1 MERYSTT
8 ADLVTACLNDDEQA
22 WRDLVVRYAP
32 LVWSIARAHRL
43 SAADSEDVSQATWMR
58 LWQNLPGLRDP
69 ARLTE
74 WLSVIAKR
82 ESLRYLDAASRRAQA
97 WNPEALVRLPD
108 QSESVEGR
116 VMSGQRDDQLARAL
130 LSLPPRCQ
138 HLLALFVENRTYD
151 QVAAALEVSA
161 GSVGPLRNRCIAHL
175 RALLDDSD

>member
-1 MERYSTT
+1 VERYSTT
-8 ADLVTACLNDDEQA
+8 TDLVTACLNDDEQA

-58 LWQNLPGLRDP
+58 LWRNLPGLRDP

-82 ESLRYLDAASRRAQA
+82 ESLRYLNAASRRVQA
-97 WNPEALVRLPD
+97 WSPDAMVRIPD
-108 QSESVEGR
+108 QSESVEGH
-116 VMSGQRDDQLARAL
+116 VLSGQRDDQLAQAL
-130 LSLPPRCQ
+130 LALPPRCQ
-138 HLLALFVENRTYD
+138 HLLSLFVENRTYE
-151 QVAAALEVSA
+151 QVAAALEVSG

-175 RALLDDSD
+175 RELMADID